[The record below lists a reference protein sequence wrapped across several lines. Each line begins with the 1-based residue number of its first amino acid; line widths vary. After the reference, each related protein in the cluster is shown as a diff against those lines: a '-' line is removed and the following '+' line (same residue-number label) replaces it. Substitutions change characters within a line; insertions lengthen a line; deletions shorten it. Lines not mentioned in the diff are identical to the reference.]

1 MAVLHWGTAVPVRE
15 EQSGIDHAGTGSVWN
30 CPCSAVGTFNAEAC
44 IACERDESLAAGSVI
59 MFMRSLGQFSSPL
72 VLGFMARTAG
82 ASDIRFPYEGAA
94 LLSVVMMGVFWVN
107 GLVRSSLKKQAAC

>member
-1 MAVLHWGTAVPVRE
+1 
-15 EQSGIDHAGTGSVWN
+15 
-30 CPCSAVGTFNAEAC
+30 
-44 IACERDESLAAGSVI
+44 

-107 GLVRSSLKKQAAC
+107 GLVRSSLKKQAGLLNQNLAGVPAGTGCGSARSSAVSAKSSPP

>member
-1 MAVLHWGTAVPVRE
+1 
-15 EQSGIDHAGTGSVWN
+15 
-30 CPCSAVGTFNAEAC
+30 
-44 IACERDESLAAGSVI
+44 

-107 GLVRSSLKKQAAC
+107 VAGEKQPGKTGGLLKPKFNPELCRDMKKLPP